1 MATKSSSQSSVYTI
15 NGEIFRDMILEAAA
29 EIENEKELINAL
41 NVFPVPDGDTGTNMS
56 LTLNNA
62 ATELQKA
69 SAPNLKRVCE
79 ITSDAL
85 LRGARGN
92 SGVITSLL
100 FKGMGRVLKNHE
112 EADGAAFAEA
122 LAEGSA
128 TAYKAVMKPA
138 EGTILTVSRLA
149 GDAAVKFARKNRDT
163 EAVLR
168 HAITAAQKALD
179 NTVNQN
185 PVLAKAGVVD
195 AGGYGY
201 VTILKA
207 MLVSLT
213 GEPGLYD
220 KTAQPKL
227 PDGTSFTVDTAD
239 FSQFDEGEI
248 TFTYCTEFLL
258 KREDH
263 RRSPNR
269 LRAFLDSIGD
279 CVVVVDDEEVI
290 KVHVHTDTPDRA
302 LGEGL
307 KFGSLLTV
315 KIENMREQHAKKA
328 QEDAEN
334 KPAER
339 VIAAPENRYGFV
351 SVAAGDGICG
361 LFRNDLGVD
370 NVVEGGQTMNPST
383 EDILR
388 AIDATPAQTVFV
400 LPNNKNIIMAAQQ
413 AVPLSEK
420 EVIVIESKTI
430 PQGVSAMLAFDPCSE
445 SEENKAAMTDA
456 MSVVTSGQVTFAA
469 RDSDFDGKE
478 IHEGDFMCL
487 CEGKLIHNSN
497 EFESVIVE
505 LAKTMCNDSSA
516 FITVFSGEGSDETT
530 DETVHKAFSA
540 CAPGAEIN
548 IVPGNQPV
556 YSYIVS
562 VE

>member
-1 MATKSSSQSSVYTI
+1 MATKSNSQSPVYTV

-62 ATELQKA
+62 AGELAKTV
-69 SAPNLKRVCE
+69 APTLKRVCE

-100 FKGMGRVLKNHE
+100 FKGMAKVLKTKE
-112 EADGAAFAEA
+112 EVDGATFADA

-149 GDAAVKFARKNRDT
+149 ADAAVKFARKNRDT

-168 HAITAAQKALD
+168 CAIEAAQKALD

-185 PVLAKAGVVD
+185 PVLKKAGVVD

-201 VTILKA
+201 VVILKA

-213 GEPGLYD
+213 GEPGMYD
-220 KTAQPKL
+220 KNAQPKL

-351 SVAAGDGICG
+351 SVAAGEGICG
-361 LFRNDLGVD
+361 IFRDLGVD
-370 NVVEGGQTMNPST
+370 SVVEGGQTMNPST

-388 AIDATPAQTVFV
+388 AVDATPAKTVFV

-413 AVPLSEK
+413 AVPMSEK

-430 PQGVSAMLAFDPCSE
+430 PQGVSAMLAFDPDASGE
-445 SEENKAAMTDA
+445 DNKANMSDA
-456 MSVVTSGQVTFAA
+456 MSMVTSGQVTFAA

-478 IHEGDFMCL
+478 IKEGDFMCL
-487 CEGKLIHNSN
+487 CEGKLIHNSRA
-497 EFESVIVE
+497 FEAVIAE
-505 LAKTMCNDSSA
+505 LAQTMCNEDSG
-516 FITVFSGEGSDETT
+516 FITVFSGEGADETT
-530 DETVHKAFSA
+530 DEQVQRAFTS
-540 CAPGAEIN
+540 CAPNAEIN
-548 IVPGNQPV
+548 IVPGGQPV

>member
-1 MATKSSSQSSVYTI
+1 MATKSDSQSSVYTV

-62 ATELQKA
+62 AGELAKTT
-69 SAPNLKRVCE
+69 APTLKRVCE

-100 FKGMGRVLKNHE
+100 FKGMSKVLKTKE
-112 EADGAAFAEA
+112 EVDGAVFADA

-149 GDAAVKFARKNRDT
+149 ADAAVKFARKNRDT

-168 HAITAAQKALD
+168 HAIDAAQKALD

-185 PVLAKAGVVD
+185 PVLKKAGVVD

-201 VTILKA
+201 VIILKA

-213 GEPGLYD
+213 GEPGMYD
-220 KTAQPKL
+220 KNAQPKL
-227 PDGTSFTVDTAD
+227 PDGTAFTVDTAD

-334 KPAER
+334 KATER
-339 VIAAPENRYGFV
+339 VIAAPDNRYGFV
-351 SVAAGDGICG
+351 SVAAGEGVCGI
-361 LFRNDLGVD
+361 FRDLGVD
-370 NVVEGGQTMNPST
+370 SVVEGGQTMNPST

-388 AIDATPAQTVFV
+388 AVDATPAKTVFV

-413 AVPLSEK
+413 AVPLSDK

-430 PQGVSAMLAFDPCSE
+430 PQGVSAMLAFDPDASSE
-445 SEENKAAMTDA
+445 DNKANMCDA
-456 MSVVTSGQVTFAA
+456 MSAVTSGQVTFAA

-478 IHEGDFMCL
+478 IKEGDFMCL
-487 CEGKLIHNSN
+487 CEGKLIHNSRV
-497 EFESVIVE
+497 FEAVIAE
-505 LAKTMCNDSSA
+505 LAQTMCNNDSG
-516 FITVFSGEGSDETT
+516 FITVFSGEGADATT
-530 DETVHKAFSA
+530 DEQVQKAFAA
-540 CAPGAEIN
+540 CAPNAEIN
-548 IVPGNQPV
+548 IVPGGQPV

>member
-1 MATKSSSQSSVYTI
+1 MATKSNSQAPVCKI
-15 NGEIFRDMILEAAA
+15 NGEVFRDMILEAAA

-62 ATELQKA
+62 AVELQKA
-69 SAPNLKRVCE
+69 SAPTLKRVCE

-100 FKGMGRVLKNHE
+100 FKGMGRVLKNCE
-112 EADGAAFAEA
+112 EFDGTTLAEA

-149 GDAAVKFARKNRDT
+149 GDAAVKFARKNRNAD
-163 EAVLR
+163 EVLR
-168 HAITAAQKALD
+168 QAIDAAQKALD

-220 KTAQPKL
+220 KNAKPTL
-227 PDGTSFTVDTAD
+227 PDGTNFTVDTAD

-258 KREDH
+258 KREDK
-263 RRSPNR
+263 RRSPQR
-269 LRAFLDSIGD
+269 LRSFLDSIGD
-279 CVVVVDDEEVI
+279 CVVVVDDEDVI
-290 KVHVHTDTPDRA
+290 KVHVHTDTPDKA

-328 QEDAEN
+328 QEDSEAKTE
-334 KPAER
+334 ER
-339 VIAAPENRYGFV
+339 VIAAPDNRYGFV
-351 SVAAGDGICG
+351 SVAAGEGICG
-361 LFRNDLGVD
+361 LFKNDLGVD
-370 NVVEGGQTMNPST
+370 NMVEGGQTMNPST

-413 AVPLSEK
+413 AVPLSDK

-430 PQGVSAMLAFDPCSE
+430 PQGVSAMLAFDPDASSE
-445 SEENKAAMTDA
+445 DNKANMNES
-456 MSVVTSGQVTFAA
+456 MKLVTSGQVTFAA
-469 RDSDFDGKE
+469 RDSDFDGKD

-487 CEGKLIHNSN
+487 CEGKLIHNSRS
-497 EFESVIVE
+497 FEAVITE
-505 LAKTMCNDSSA
+505 LAQTMCSNESA
-516 FITVFSGEGSDETT
+516 FVTVFSGEGSDDST
-530 DETVHKAFSA
+530 DEIVRKAFLT

-548 IVPGNQPV
+548 IVPGGQPV

>member
-1 MATKSSSQSSVYTI
+1 MATKSNSQSPVYTV

-62 ATELQKA
+62 AGELAKTT
-69 SAPNLKRVCE
+69 APTLKRVCE

-100 FKGMGRVLKNHE
+100 FKGMSKVLKTKE
-112 EADGAAFAEA
+112 EVDGAVFADA

-149 GDAAVKFARKNRDT
+149 ADAAVKFARKNRDT

-168 HAITAAQKALD
+168 HAIDAAQKALD

-185 PVLAKAGVVD
+185 PVLKKAGVVD

-201 VTILKA
+201 VIILKA

-213 GEPGLYD
+213 GEPGMYD
-220 KTAQPKL
+220 KNAQPKL
-227 PDGTSFTVDTAD
+227 PDGTAFTVDTAD

-334 KPAER
+334 KAPER
-339 VIAAPENRYGFV
+339 VIAAPDNRYGFV
-351 SVAAGDGICG
+351 SVAAGEGVCGI
-361 LFRNDLGVD
+361 FRDLGVD
-370 NVVEGGQTMNPST
+370 SVVEGGQTMNPST

-388 AIDATPAQTVFV
+388 AVDATPAKTVFV

-413 AVPLSEK
+413 AVPLSDK

-430 PQGVSAMLAFDPCSE
+430 PQGVSAMLAFDPDANSID
-445 SEENKAAMTDA
+445 NKANMCDA
-456 MSVVTSGQVTFAA
+456 MGMVTSGQITFAA
-469 RDSDFDGKE
+469 
-478 IHEGDFMCL
+478 
-487 CEGKLIHNSN
+487 
-497 EFESVIVE
+497 
-505 LAKTMCNDSSA
+505 
-516 FITVFSGEGSDETT
+516 
-530 DETVHKAFSA
+530 
-540 CAPGAEIN
+540 
-548 IVPGNQPV
+548 
-556 YSYIVS
+556 
-562 VE
+562 

>member
-1 MATKSSSQSSVYTI
+1 MATKSNSQSPVYTV

-62 ATELQKA
+62 AGELAKTT
-69 SAPNLKRVCE
+69 APTLKRVCE

-100 FKGMGRVLKNHE
+100 FKGMSKVLKTKE
-112 EADGAAFAEA
+112 EVDGAVFADA

-149 GDAAVKFARKNRDT
+149 ADAAVKFARKNRDT

-168 HAITAAQKALD
+168 HAIDAAQKALD

-185 PVLAKAGVVD
+185 PVLKKAGVVD

-201 VTILKA
+201 VIILKA

-213 GEPGLYD
+213 GEPGMYD
-220 KTAQPKL
+220 KNAQPKL
-227 PDGTSFTVDTAD
+227 PDGTAFTVDTAD

-258 KREDH
+258 KREDR

-269 LRAFLDSIGD
+269 LRAFLDSVGD

-334 KPAER
+334 KAPER
-339 VIAAPENRYGFV
+339 VIAAPDNRYGFV
-351 SVAAGDGICG
+351 SVAAGEGVCGI
-361 LFRNDLGVD
+361 FRDLGVD
-370 NVVEGGQTMNPST
+370 SVVEGGQTMNPST

-388 AIDATPAQTVFV
+388 AVDATPAKTVFV

-413 AVPLSEK
+413 AVPLSDK

-430 PQGVSAMLAFDPCSE
+430 PQGVSAMLAFDPDANSID
-445 SEENKAAMTDA
+445 NKANMCDA
-456 MSVVTSGQVTFAA
+456 MGMVTSGQVTFAA

-478 IHEGDFMCL
+478 IKEGDFMCL
-487 CEGKLIHNSN
+487 CEGKLIHNSRV
-497 EFESVIVE
+497 FETVIAE
-505 LAKTMCNDSSA
+505 LAQTMCNEFSG
-516 FITVFSGEGSDETT
+516 FITVFSGEGADETT
-530 DETVHKAFSA
+530 DEQVQKAFAA
-540 CAPGAEIN
+540 CAPNAEIN
-548 IVPGNQPV
+548 IVPGGQPV